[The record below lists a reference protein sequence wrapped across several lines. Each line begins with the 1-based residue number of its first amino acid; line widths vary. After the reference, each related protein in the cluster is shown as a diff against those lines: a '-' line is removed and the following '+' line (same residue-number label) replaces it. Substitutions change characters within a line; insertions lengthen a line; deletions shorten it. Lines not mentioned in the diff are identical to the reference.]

1 MAFNRSSQRQN
12 VAIILSSMS
21 FLLWGV
27 KWVFP
32 LNLEEEAHG
41 FNKWQLGFGSNIVH
55 DGSRHEGSTT
65 GIDEYFAFAQTTIT
79 VATFEQKVV
88 GCHPVGGGAVECFP
102 ANLHVEHPTAGWFS
116 RVIRQS

>member
-41 FNKWQLGFGSNIVH
+41 FNKWQLGLSNSFETLRWRSLILRALH
-55 DGSRHEGSTT
+55 DRQKSPRRWASRLARGWGRVQWPPQPRGCILHG
-65 GIDEYFAFAQTTIT
+65 T
-79 VATFEQKVV
+79 VAQ
-88 GCHPVGGGAVECFP
+88 
-102 ANLHVEHPTAGWFS
+102 
-116 RVIRQS
+116 